1 MRKELE
7 QKVIARWP
15 QWFNTEGDVS
25 HTAPRGFLHGE
36 GWFDILWR
44 LCGDLESLVEEFE
57 QESGCQ
63 FEILQ
68 VKEKFGGLRIYVS
81 GANDAMGQRASK
93 PPKWTRPA
101 PARFVGNREHCG
113 KGSWTKTLCDEHTTI
128 N

>member
-1 MRKELE
+1 M
-7 QKVIARWP
+7 
-15 QWFNTEGDVS
+15 
-25 HTAPRGFLHGE
+25 PRGFLHGD

-44 LCGDLESLVEEFE
+44 LSGGLEPLVEEFE

-81 GANDAMGQRASK
+81 GAHDAIRQRLEAAKMESTRSCEICGQPGAL
-93 PPKWTRPA
+93 
-101 PARFVGNREHCG
+101 RESRWI
-113 KGSWTKTLCDEHTTI
+113 KILCDEHTTI